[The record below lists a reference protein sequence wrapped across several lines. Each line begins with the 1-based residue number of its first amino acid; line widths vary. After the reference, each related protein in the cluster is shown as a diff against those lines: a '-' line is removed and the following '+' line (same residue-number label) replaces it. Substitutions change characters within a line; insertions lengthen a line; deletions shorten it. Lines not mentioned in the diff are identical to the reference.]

1 MTALGTGAS
10 GFVGS
15 AVLRHLVAQGEQVRV
30 LMRDASNRGN
40 IAGIECEV
48 VTGDLTDAQSL
59 TRAVK
64 GCDVVFHVAAD
75 YRLWVADPAVMY
87 RANVDGTRNLL
98 RAAAEAGAGR
108 IVYTSS
114 VAAIGYEANGSPGSE
129 TTVATIDDMIG
140 HYKRSKFLAELEA
153 MRLAADEGVPVVTV
167 NPAAPFG
174 PRDIK
179 PTPPGRIVVEFARGR
194 MPAYVDTGLN
204 VVHVDDVAA
213 GHLLAWRKG
222 NIGERYILG
231 GDNMTLREILGVI
244 AGHLGRPAPRIRLP
258 RLPLFPIAW
267 GAELASRLFGG
278 EPMVTAEALR
288 MAKKRMYFSSRKAID
303 GLGYAPRPG
312 KVALTDAADWFR
324 DNGYFD

>member
-1 MTALGTGAS
+1 MTALVTGAS

-15 AVLRHLVAQGEQVRV
+15 AVLRHLVDAGEDVRV
-30 LMRDASNRGN
+30 LMRDASSLDN
-40 IAGIECEV
+40 IAGIDCEV
-48 VTGDLTDAQSL
+48 VTGDLTDSQSL
-59 TRAVK
+59 SRAVK

-75 YRLWVADPAVMY
+75 YRLWVSDPSVMY

-98 RAAAEAGAGR
+98 RAAAKAGAGR

-114 VAAIGYEANGSPGSE
+114 VAAIGYEADGAPGNEE
-129 TTVATIDDMIG
+129 TAATIADMIG
-140 HYKRSKFLAELEA
+140 HYKRSKFLAEAEA
-153 MRLAADEGVPVVTV
+153 MRLAAEEGVPVVTV

-179 PTPPGRIVVEFARGR
+179 PTPTGRIVVEFGRGR
-194 MPAYVDTGLN
+194 MPAYLDTGLN

-222 NIGERYILG
+222 EIGERYILG
-231 GDNMTLREILGVI
+231 GDNMALRDILEII

-267 GAELASRLFGG
+267 VAELACQVFGG
-278 EPMVTAEALR
+278 DPMVTTEALR
-288 MAKKRMYFSSRKAID
+288 MAKKRMYFSSQKAVH
-303 GLGYAPRPG
+303 GLGYAPRAG
-312 KVALTDAADWFR
+312 RVALTDAADWFR
-324 DNGYFD
+324 DNGYFG

>member
-1 MTALGTGAS
+1 MTALVTGAS

-15 AVLRHLVAQGEQVRV
+15 AVLRHLVDAGEAVRV
-30 LMRDASNRGN
+30 LMRDASNRDN
-40 IAGIECEV
+40 IAGIDCEV
-48 VTGDLTDAQSL
+48 ATGDLTDAQSL
-59 TRAVK
+59 SRAVK

-75 YRLWVADPAVMY
+75 YRLWVADPSVMY

-98 RAAAEAGAGR
+98 LAAADAGAGR

-114 VAAIGYEANGSPGSE
+114 VAAIGYNSDGSPGTE
-129 TTVATIDDMIG
+129 KTIATVADMIG
-140 HYKRSKFLAELEA
+140 HYKRSKFLAEAEA
-153 MRLAADEGVPVVTV
+153 VRLAAEESVPVVMV

-179 PTPPGRIVVEFARGR
+179 PTPTGRIVVEFGRGR
-194 MPAYVDTGLN
+194 VPAYVDTGLN

-222 NIGERYILG
+222 DIGERYILG
-231 GDNMTLREILGVI
+231 GDNMSLREILEI
-244 AGHLGRPAPRIRLP
+244 TAAHLGRPAPRIRLP

-303 GLGYAPRPG
+303 QLGYAPRPG
-312 KVALTDAADWFR
+312 GEALTDAADWFR
-324 DNGYFD
+324 ANGYFD